1 MTCHHA
7 SIFLNSHAC
16 RFPPLQKS
24 NQPISMAKMNIPCGR
39 ALLAILFMAK
49 LMSITEANITT
60 DEAALLQVKAHIAL
74 DPQNFFERNWNLSA
88 TTNTSSSNS
97 VCNWVG
103 VTCGSR
109 HGRVTDLSIPN
120 LGLGGTIPPHVANLS
135 FLVSLNISGNRFH
148 GTLPNE
154 LWHMPRLRI
163 IDLSSN
169 RISGNLFD
177 DMCNS
182 LTELESF
189 DVSSNQITG
198 QLPSSLGDCSKLKR
212 LSVSFNELTG
222 RIPQNIG
229 NLTEL
234 MELYLNGNNL
244 QGSVPPGLFHHS
256 LLVACLH
263 RSL

>member
-1 MTCHHA
+1 MHPSSLTITHA
-7 SIFLNSHAC
+7 VSLL
-16 RFPPLQKS
+16 LQQS
-24 NQPISMAKMNIPCGR
+24 NQPIFIAKMSIPSGR

-49 LMSITEANITT
+49 VMIITEANVST
-60 DEAALLQVKAHIAL
+60 DATALLQLKAHIAL
-74 DPQNFFERNWNLSA
+74 DPRNFFAHNWNLSA
-88 TTNTSSSNS
+88 ATNTSNSNS

-103 VTCGSR
+103 VTCDSR
-109 HGRVTDLSIPN
+109 HRRVTGLSIPK
-120 LGLGGTIPPHVANLS
+120 LGLGGIIPPHVANLS

-154 LWHMPRLRI
+154 LWHLPRLRI

-169 RISGNLFD
+169 SISGNLFD
-177 DMCNS
+177 DICNS

-244 QGSVPPGLFHHS
+244 QGRIPPSLFYHS
-256 LLVACLH
+256 LLVVCLH